1 MAAYTFLTV
10 HRLPVAAMVV
20 ALAEL
25 VGVTAAEVD
34 IADESGRH
42 RDWAA
47 AVLCDRM
54 SLAGDL
60 ALAWDVHVSPRVGPA
75 PPPEA
80 EAALRLAA
88 RLGTTVLHP
97 ADGVRPSAYW
107 AATPDGFRTR
117 ARVLD
122 GAGGGGKDV
131 DGRPVFTAD
140 AVEKAVAQLPRA
152 RVERI
157 VEARQDG

>member
-1 MAAYTFLTV
+1 MAGYTFLTV
-10 HRLPVAAMVV
+10 HQPSAAAMAV
-20 ALAEL
+20 ALAGA
-25 VGVTAAEVD
+25 VGVTAADVD
-34 IADESGRH
+34 VADESVGH

-47 AVLCDRM
+47 VVLCDRM

-60 ALAWDVHVSPRVGPA
+60 ALAWDVHVSPRVE
-75 PPPEA
+75 PPPPDEA

-107 AATPDGFRTR
+107 AATPDGIRTR

-122 GAGGGGKDV
+122 GGTDGDGG
-131 DGRPVFTAD
+131 PVFTVD
-140 AVEKAVAQLPRA
+140 AVERAVAQLPWA

>member
-1 MAAYTFLTV
+1 MAGYTFLTV
-10 HRLPVAAMVV
+10 HQPSAAAMAV
-20 ALAEL
+20 ALAGA
-25 VGVTAAEVD
+25 VGVTAADVD
-34 IADESGRH
+34 VADESVGH

-47 AVLCDRM
+47 VVLCDRM

-75 PPPEA
+75 PPPVA
-80 EAALRLAA
+80 EVALRLAA

-97 ADGVRPSAYW
+97 AEGVRPSAYW
-107 AATPDGFRTR
+107 AATPDGIRTR

-122 GAGGGGKDV
+122 GGMDG
-131 DGRPVFTAD
+131 DGRPVFTVD
-140 AVEKAVAQLPRA
+140 AVEKAVAQLPWA

-157 VEARQDG
+157 VEVRQDG